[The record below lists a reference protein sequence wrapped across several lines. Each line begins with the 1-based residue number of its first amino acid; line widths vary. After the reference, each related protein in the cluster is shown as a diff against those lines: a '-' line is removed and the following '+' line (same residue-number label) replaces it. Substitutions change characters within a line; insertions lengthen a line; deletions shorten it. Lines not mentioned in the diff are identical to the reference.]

1 MEVQLLFHNF
11 SLSLLLANLKTYFP
25 LVNPKKYSFSF
36 TGASALITETLVIA
50 EEYHK
55 RKDWN
60 AVQFSLS
67 DNNHLNK
74 IKAGTFKREFSEI
87 KKRLSLITPDQLQL
101 MIQGSYEDAKSMIL
115 LSLVKTYPFVYD
127 FIVEVLLNKYLLFDR
142 TLLDSDYIRFV
153 NSKSLQHPELEKITE
168 ITSKKVKQVVFKLLE
183 QVGLITNIKNGII
196 LKPFL
201 SNQVVKVVLNDEPV
215 FLSAFLYS
223 SEEIKGL
230 IEKSKDD
237 Y

>member
-1 MEVQLLFHNF
+1 M
-11 SLSLLLANLKTYFP
+11 
-25 LVNPKKYSFSF
+25 VNTKKYSFSF

-55 RKDWN
+55 LSDWN

-74 IKAGTFKREFSEI
+74 VKEGTFKREFSEI
-87 KKRLSLITPDQLQL
+87 KKRLSLLTPDQLQL
-101 MIQGSYEDAKSMIL
+101 MIQGSYEDAKSIIL
-115 LSLVKTYPFVYD
+115 LSLVKAYPYVFD
-127 FIVEVLLNKYLLFDR
+127 FIIEVLLNKYLLFDR

-153 NSKSLQHPELEKITE
+153 NSKSLQHPELENITE

-201 SNQVVKVVLNDEPV
+201 STQVITVILSDDPV
-215 FLSAFLYS
+215 YLSAFLYS
-223 SEEIKGL
+223 SEEIKVL

-237 Y
+237 N

>member
-1 MEVQLLFHNF
+1 M
-11 SLSLLLANLKTYFP
+11 
-25 LVNPKKYSFSF
+25 VNTKKYSFSF

-50 EEYHK
+50 KEY
-55 RKDWN
+55 RKLNDWN
-60 AVQFSLS
+60 TVQISLS

-74 IKAGTFKREFSEI
+74 VKQGTFKREFSEI
-87 KKRLSLITPDQLQL
+87 KKRLSLLTPNQLQL
-101 MIQGSYEDAKSMIL
+101 MIHGSYEEAKFMIL
-115 LSLVKTYPFVYD
+115 LSLVKAYPYLFD

-142 TLLDSDYIRFV
+142 TLLNSDYTRFV

-201 SNQVVKVVLNDEPV
+201 SSQITRVILDDDPV
-215 FLSAFLYS
+215 YLSAFLYS
-223 SEEIKGL
+223 NQEIKVL
-230 IEKSKDD
+230 IEKPKDD
-237 Y
+237 N

>member
-1 MEVQLLFHNF
+1 
-11 SLSLLLANLKTYFP
+11 
-25 LVNPKKYSFSF
+25 
-36 TGASALITETLVIA
+36 
-50 EEYHK
+50 
-55 RKDWN
+55 
-60 AVQFSLS
+60 
-67 DNNHLNK
+67 
-74 IKAGTFKREFSEI
+74 
-87 KKRLSLITPDQLQL
+87 

-115 LSLVKTYPFVYD
+115 LSLVKAYPYVFD
-127 FIVEVLLNKYLLFDR
+127 FIIEVLLNKYLLFDR

-201 SNQVVKVVLNDEPV
+201 SNQVLKVILDDDPV

-223 SEEIKGL
+223 SEEIKVL
-230 IEKSKDD
+230 IEKIKR
-237 Y
+237 

>member
-1 MEVQLLFHNF
+1 
-11 SLSLLLANLKTYFP
+11 
-25 LVNPKKYSFSF
+25 
-36 TGASALITETLVIA
+36 
-50 EEYHK
+50 
-55 RKDWN
+55 
-60 AVQFSLS
+60 
-67 DNNHLNK
+67 
-74 IKAGTFKREFSEI
+74 
-87 KKRLSLITPDQLQL
+87 
-101 MIQGSYEDAKSMIL
+101 MIL
-115 LSLVKTYPFVYD
+115 LSLVKAYPYVFD

-153 NSKSLQHPELEKITE
+153 NSKSLQHPELENITE

-201 SNQVVKVVLNDEPV
+201 STQVITVILSDDPA

-223 SEEIKGL
+223 NEEIKVL

-237 Y
+237 N